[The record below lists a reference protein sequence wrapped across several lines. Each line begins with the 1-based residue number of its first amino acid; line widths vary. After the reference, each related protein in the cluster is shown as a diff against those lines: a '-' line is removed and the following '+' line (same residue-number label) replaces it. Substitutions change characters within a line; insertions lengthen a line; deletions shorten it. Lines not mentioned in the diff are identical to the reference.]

1 MPSQRRSGKYIRH
14 ILLALLF
21 TCFTASAAD
30 FSLKIAGISAPDFS
44 ARDLMLILPEDG
56 SADLHIG
63 ELRIQQRNLRKLRL
77 RCKRFTLSTASMRCH
92 NGALDQVPGMVLEF
106 SHRFDTGNWQ
116 ISAQLHSLKSKNLAS
131 FLPSDLPQLTQGTL
145 SGTLRVSGNASGANA
160 LNADVQ
166 LAEIGF
172 SDASGLHAAENLRG
186 TVKLNAAR
194 KVALWIWQ
202 TEMAWQSGELF
213 WQPLYLGGG
222 GRSLGASGSYDG
234 THFKVEQAT
243 VDLPEAGRVQFSALW
258 DGRQDRLLNATV
270 RGANLALGKLF
281 SDYAR
286 PFLDKGALTDSS
298 LFGHADVD
306 WHYRDGATQS
316 LRLVL
321 RDAGIADAEQR
332 FALLGVNSEIDWQ
345 ADESRTADIAFAG
358 GALLGAPLGSG
369 QWTVQMR
376 GMGFSVAQAALPVL
390 DGGLELR
397 DFRLH
402 REGDAWHWQ
411 FAASLDR
418 ISMEQLS
425 RAAGWPKMHGMLAG
439 HIPKVS
445 YDGNE
450 INMDGTLL
458 FSVFDGTVVATQLKL
473 ADPFGRAPRLSGNL
487 NMRELDLDL
496 LTRTFSFGN
505 MQGRIDVDVNNLELQ
520 DWQPARFDAR
530 IASSAGN
537 YPKKIS
543 QRAVQNISALG
554 GAGAAAAIQRSYLR
568 FFENFGY
575 DRIGWSC
582 VLRNGVCAMGGV
594 DNGNGGAYAI
604 VKGGGIPAITVMG
617 YNRAVSWD
625 ELITRLKRVTQN
637 NVQAVVK

>member
-1 MPSQRRSGKYIRH
+1 MPSQRCSGKHTRH
-14 ILLALLF
+14 ILFALLLV
-21 TCFTASAAD
+21 CSTAGAAD
-30 FSLKIAGISAPDFS
+30 LSLKIADITAPDFS
-44 ARDLMLILPEDG
+44 ARDLMLILPENG

-63 ELRIQQRNLRKLRL
+63 ELRIQQRDLRKLRL
-77 RCKRFTLSTASMRCH
+77 RCRRFTLSTAGLRCH
-92 NGALDQVPGMVLEF
+92 HGTLDQVPGMVLEF
-106 SHRFDTGNWQ
+106 SHSFDTGNWQ
-116 ISAQLHSLKSKNLAS
+116 ISAQLHGLESKNLAS
-131 FLPSDLPQLTQGTL
+131 FLPADLPQLTQGAL
-145 SGTLRVSGNASGANA
+145 SGTLHVSGNASGANA
-160 LNADVQ
+160 LNADMQ

-172 SDASGLHAAENLRG
+172 SDASGLHAAENLHGIIR
-186 TVKLNAAR
+186 LNATR
-194 KVALWIWQ
+194 KAASWNWQ

-222 GRSLGASGSYDG
+222 GRSLSASGSHDG
-234 THFKVEQAT
+234 TNFRVEQAT
-243 VDLPEAGRVQFSALW
+243 VDLPEVGRVQLAALW
-258 DGRQDRLLNATV
+258 DGRQDRLLDATV
-270 RGANLALGKLF
+270 RGENIALGKLF
-281 SDYAR
+281 ADYVR
-286 PFLDKGALTDSS
+286 PFLDKGALAESS
-298 LFGHADVD
+298 LYGHADMD
-306 WHYRDGATQS
+306 WQYRDGATQS
-316 LRLVL
+316 LRLAL

-345 ADESRTADIAFAG
+345 ANAPRTADIAFAG

-369 QWTVQMR
+369 RWTVQMR
-376 GMGFSVAQAALPVL
+376 GTEFGVAQAALPVL
-390 DGGLELR
+390 DGKLELS

-402 REGDAWHWQ
+402 RKDAAWHWQ
-411 FAASLDR
+411 FTTSLSQV
-418 ISMEQLS
+418 SMEQLS

-439 HIPKVS
+439 HVPKVS

-458 FSVFDGTVVATQLKL
+458 FSVFDGTVVASRLKL
-473 ADPFGRAPRLSGNL
+473 ADPFGRAPHLSGNL
-487 NMRELDLDL
+487 SMRELDLDL

-520 DWQPARFDAR
+520 NWRPARFDAR

-582 VLRNGVCAMGGV
+582 RLNNGVCAMGGV
-594 DNGNGGAYAI
+594 DNGNGGTYAI
-604 VKGGGIPAITVMG
+604 IKGGGIPAITVMG

-625 ELITRLKRVTQN
+625 ELITRLKRVTQGN
-637 NVQAVVK
+637 MQAVVK